1 MTEWLR
7 KAGRW
12 FSIANILIVTMLSI
26 GCRSFEAEPQFSH
39 SPAFSTDES
48 HGVNDKY
55 VFQRGDFVTIFL
67 QGADEPFFRQRIQ
80 DDGTIVITSFGSVV
94 AAGCTAQEIQ
104 EKLADKDP
112 RLRFHGGHTCI
123 YYVTGEVNSP
133 GPKAWY
139 GQVAISQAIQAAGGF
154 TEAADTNRVTLQRA
168 NGKRE
173 TIRLRNPARPEAH
186 IFHGDSVHVRR
197 HSDTAR

>member
-1 MTEWLR
+1 V
-7 KAGRW
+7 GI
-12 FSIANILIVTMLSI
+12 SIVTVLLM

-39 SPAFSTDES
+39 APAFSTDES
-48 HGVNDKY
+48 QDINDKY
-55 VFQRGDFVTIFL
+55 VFQRGDLVTIVFQGLDQPFL
-67 QGADEPFFRQRIQ
+67 QQRIQ
-80 DDGTIVITSFGSVV
+80 EDGTVLIPSLGSVFV
-94 AAGCTAQEIQ
+94 EGCTAKEIQ
-104 EKLADKDP
+104 KKLAVKHS
-112 RLRFHGGHTCI
+112 RLHLHGGHTCI
-123 YYVTGEVNSP
+123 YYVTGEVNTP

-173 TIRLRNPARPEAH
+173 TIRLRNSARPEAH

-197 HSDTAR
+197 HSGAAR